1 MSSTYMPWAKQ
12 HSRSQYNLATSGVAH
27 WKLRD
32 LPVHIDDLEISG
44 PSFYGYPPLQEALA
58 KHCGVPQD
66 RVVAATGTSMAN
78 YLALAATLNTG
89 DDVLIES
96 PTYELILAAASQIGA
111 RVHRFTRTHES
122 GFALHPQTIE
132 RAITSRTK
140 LIVLSNLH
148 NPSSAF
154 TNESTM
160 LEIAKVAK
168 RAGTR
173 VLVDEVYLDAVFQG
187 APRSAAGL
195 INGSGDHII
204 VTSSLTKVYGLSGLR
219 CGWIVAAPE
228 LAQKMWRLNDLF
240 GVIPAHMAELASIIA
255 LGELD
260 RIRENVRARLDRN
273 RAALHRFF
281 DSRPDLDVPRFPY
294 GTVAFP
300 KLLLPARRS
309 DDDQP
314 RSSERGSAAAG
325 SAVDQLCDLLR
336 TKYDTTVVPGKY
348 FEMPDHFRIGIGG
361 DLEPLEEGLRRLGLA
376 LDEIH
381 SY

>member
-1 MSSTYMPWAKQ
+1 MPWAKQ

-78 YLALAATLNTG
+78 YLALAATLNAG

-111 RVHRFTRTHES
+111 RVHRFTRTNES

>member
-1 MSSTYMPWAKQ
+1 MPWAKQ

-32 LPVHIDDLEISG
+32 LPVRIEDLEISG

-78 YLALAATLNTG
+78 YLALAATLNAG

-132 RAITSRTK
+132 RAITSRTR

-168 RAGTR
+168 RGGTR

-187 APRSAAGL
+187 APRSAAL
-195 INGSGDHII
+195 MGDHFI

-294 GTVAFP
+294 GTIAFP
-300 KLLLPARRS
+300 KLLLSARRS
-309 DDDQP
+309 DNDQS
-314 RSSERGSAAAG
+314 RSSERGSTAAG
-325 SAVDQLCDLLR
+325 SAVDQLCGLLR

-376 LDEIH
+376 LDEMH
-381 SY
+381 SS